1 MGLDLGRSDGEVA
14 YAIQDMRDAINAMM
28 DATGVTGR
36 GVEIDGLVQDD
47 LNVSLS
53 LDPKKISGEFDRLR
67 RAAFKVSEDPEPVV
81 WVNDAI
87 HKLDEW
93 RGPAADAFRRH
104 LDRIGTFVSET
115 QNQAILNGL
124 QVLGGMFVLA
134 YQMRQQYYDLARA
147 ITSCANHEIDQQ
159 QAREDKVML
168 SIGKEMLL
176 TLMTMNPAGAVE
188 AGLVF
193 FVEAGA
199 ALQEQS
205 IEGTG
210 ADAVIDQY
218 HDKSVR
224 LREAFE
230 EEFNRLTTKL
240 RGDWQTQVENE
251 AKLVVMHPLPSYMDV
266 SSPDFDY
273 TKFWTEEYSP
283 DGPFGK
289 QVADQQERHAQ
300 EEEAEET
307 EINKRMEGQ
316 DR

>member
-1 MGLDLGRSDGEVA
+1 
-14 YAIQDMRDAINAMM
+14 MM
-28 DATGVTGR
+28 EATGVTGR

-53 LDPKKISGEFDRLR
+53 LDPKKVSDEFDRLR
-67 RAAFKVSEDPEPVV
+67 QAAFKVGENPEPVV
-81 WVNDAI
+81 WVEDAT

-104 LDRIGTFVSET
+104 LDRIGAFVT
-115 QNQAILNGL
+115 GPQNQAILNGL
-124 QVLGGMFVLA
+124 QALGGMFVLA
-134 YQMRQQYYDLARA
+134 YQMRQQYHDLARA
-147 ITSCANHEIDQQ
+147 VTSCANYEIGQQ
-159 QAREDKVML
+159 QTREDKVKL

-176 TLMTMNPAGAVE
+176 ALMAMNPAGAVE
-188 AGLVF
+188 AGPVF

-199 ALQEQS
+199 ALEEQS

-224 LREAFE
+224 LRQTFE
-230 EEFNRLTTKL
+230 EELNRLTAKL

-251 AKLVVMHPLPSYMDV
+251 AKLVVMHPLPSYMNVD
-266 SSPDFDY
+266 SPDFDY

-289 QVADQQERHAQ
+289 QVADQKERHAQ
-300 EEEAEET
+300 EEDAEET

>member
-1 MGLDLGRSDGEVA
+1 MGLDLGRSDGEVGEA
-14 YAIQDMRDAINAMM
+14 FRVMKEALNAMM

-53 LDPKKISGEFDRLR
+53 LDPKKISEEFDRLR
-67 RAAFKVSEDPEPVV
+67 RAAFKVGEDPEPVV
-81 WVNDAI
+81 WVDDAI

-104 LDRIGTFVSET
+104 LGRIGTFVTET

-124 QVLGGMFVLA
+124 QALGGMFVLA

-147 ITSCANHEIDQQ
+147 VTSCADYEIGQQ
-159 QAREDKVML
+159 QTREDKVML

-176 TLMTMNPAGAVE
+176 ALMAMNPAGAVE

-199 ALQEQS
+199 ALGEQS

-210 ADAVIDQY
+210 GDAVVDQY
-218 HDKSVR
+218 HEKSVG
-224 LREAFE
+224 LRETFE
-230 EEFNRLTTKL
+230 HELNRLTAKL

-266 SSPDFDY
+266 DSPDFDY
-273 TKFWTEEYSP
+273 TKFWTEEYAP
-283 DGPFGK
+283 DGPFSK
-289 QVADQQERHAQ
+289 RLADQKERHAQ
-300 EEEAEET
+300 EEAAEET